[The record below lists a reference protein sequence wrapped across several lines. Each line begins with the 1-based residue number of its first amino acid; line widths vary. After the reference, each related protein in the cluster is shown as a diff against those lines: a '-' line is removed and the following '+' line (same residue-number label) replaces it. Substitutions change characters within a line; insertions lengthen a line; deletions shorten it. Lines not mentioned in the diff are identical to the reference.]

1 MKTLVR
7 TGYELEIAES
17 RSSDPQ
23 IFTTMTGGE
32 ATPGT
37 VRYEYQNGEGSLCVF
52 TGYSW
57 AKIQDINYNINLS
70 HETRKIIDW
79 ARSKMVQEEKIKK
92 LCQTNQAVANAY
104 SRFREAEEQLEIMTI
119 LSEK

>member
-7 TGYELEIAES
+7 TGYELEISES

-23 IFTTMTGGE
+23 IFNGITGGE
-32 ATPGT
+32 TAPGT
-37 VRYEYQNGEGSLCVF
+37 VRYQNEYGEGGLYVF
-52 TGYSW
+52 TGYNW
-57 AKIQDINYNINLS
+57 TKIQDIHYNINLS
-70 HETRKIIDW
+70 YETRKIIDW
-79 ARSKMVQEEKIKK
+79 ARSKMTQEEKIKK

-104 SRFREAEEQLEIMTI
+104 SKFQEAEEQLEIITV